1 MPGNFPPLEI
11 ILIEQQED
19 GDYYVEF
26 DITDEFVEWFKKDQ
40 GLKRWSNKRFEKWV
54 SQTIEEI
61 MAQQE
66 LNVDE
71 KSN

>member
-71 KSN
+71 K

>member
-66 LNVDE
+66 SNVDE
-71 KSN
+71 K